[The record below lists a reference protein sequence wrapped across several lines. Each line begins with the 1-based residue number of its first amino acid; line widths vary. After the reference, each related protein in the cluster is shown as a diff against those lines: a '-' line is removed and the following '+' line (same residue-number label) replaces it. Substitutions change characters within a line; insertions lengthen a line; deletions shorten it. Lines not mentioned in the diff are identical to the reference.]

1 MNALARISRFR
12 RRLPALTFWRAVA
25 ALILVAGAVGAWLRY
40 TRGLG
45 AVTHLSDRF
54 PWGLWIGFDI
64 LCGVGLAAGA
74 FTIMAVVH
82 LFHIRRF
89 EPIVR
94 PTVLTGFLGYLFVVF
109 ALLFD
114 LGQPWRIWHA
124 IVFWNPR
131 SVMFEVAWCVMLYT
145 TVLTLE
151 FAPIVLERLRWDRAA
166 RALHS
171 VNTPL
176 VVLGVLLSTL
186 HQSSLGSLY
195 LIVPEKLHPLWYS
208 TTLPLQFYVSAIGAG
223 LGMIVVESHLSG
235 RAFGRALEM
244 DLLEPLGRAM
254 VVMLALFGLM
264 RVQALVHAGALPLA
278 LQPTYEGRMF
288 QLEFGLGVVLP
299 IALLAW
305 PRVRRS
311 PTGLVA
317 GAALAVLGFIMHR
330 LDVSV
335 TALER
340 AAGARYV
347 PSWREVV
354 ISVGLV
360 GIGFAAFG
368 AAVRYLPVFPE
379 HVRPRRPQRRA
390 APAVARA
397 GGPDHWGTPIEGRT
411 P

>member
-1 MNALARISRFR
+1 MSVLPLAAHRPARPGFWTTVFFVILALFLVVAVVRF
-12 RRLPALTFWRAVA
+12 
-25 ALILVAGAVGAWLRY
+25 

-45 AVTHLSDRF
+45 ATTNLSDRF

-82 LFHIRRF
+82 LFNIRRF

-109 ALLFD
+109 GLMFD

-124 IVFWNPR
+124 VVFWNPH

-151 FAPIVLERLRWDRAA
+151 FVPMVLERFGLERLRRI
-166 RALHS
+166 LHH

-176 VVLGVLLSTL
+176 VVAGVLLSTL

-208 TTLPLQFYVSAIGAG
+208 PMLPVLFYVSAIGAG
-223 LGMIVVESHLSG
+223 LGMIIVESYLSG
-235 RAFGRALEM
+235 RAFGRELEM

-254 VVMLALFGLM
+254 VVALAVFGVL
-264 RVQALVHAGALPLA
+264 RLQSLAHAGALPLA

-288 QLEFGLGVVLP
+288 QLEFGMGVVLP
-299 IALLAW
+299 IALLLW
-305 PRVRRS
+305 RRVRTSR
-311 PTGLVA
+311 TGLVT
-317 GAALAVLGFIMHR
+317 GATLAVLGFIMHR

-335 TALER
+335 TGLER
-340 AAGARYV
+340 ASGARYV
-347 PSWREVV
+347 PTWMELV

-360 GIGFAAFG
+360 AIGFAAF
-368 AAVRYLPVFPE
+368 ALAVRFLPVFPA
-379 HVRPRRPQRRA
+379 HVPGARGSGA
-390 APAVARA
+390 DGAPPPRA
-397 GGPDHWGTPIEGRT
+397 GETA
-411 P
+411 

>member
-1 MNALARISRFR
+1 MSGALEVPRHRPRIGFWTAVFFAVLAVFLFVTVLRF
-12 RRLPALTFWRAVA
+12 
-25 ALILVAGAVGAWLRY
+25 

-45 AVTHLSDRF
+45 ATTNLSDRV

-64 LCGVGLAAGA
+64 LCGVGLASGA

-82 LFHIRRF
+82 LFNLRRF

-124 IVFWNPR
+124 LVFWNPH

-151 FAPIVLERLRWDRAA
+151 FAPLVLERFGFERA
-166 RALHS
+166 RRILHG

-176 VVLGVLLSTL
+176 VIVGVLLSTL

-195 LIVPEKLHPLWYS
+195 LIVPQKLHPLWYS
-208 TTLPLQFYVSAIGAG
+208 PMLPLLFYVSAIGAG
-223 LGMIVVESHLSG
+223 LGMIIVESHLSG
-235 RAFGRALEM
+235 RAFGRKLEL

-254 VVMLALFGLM
+254 VVVLAVFGVL
-264 RVQALVHAGALPLA
+264 RLQSLARSGALPLA

-288 QLEFGLGVVLP
+288 LIEFGLGVVLP
-299 IALLAW
+299 VALLAW
-305 PRVRRS
+305 PRIRNS
-311 PTGLVA
+311 STGLVT
-317 GAALAVLGFIMHR
+317 GAAFAVLGFIMHR

-335 TALER
+335 TGLER
-340 AAGARYV
+340 ASGTHYA
-347 PSWREVV
+347 PTWMEVMV
-354 ISVGLV
+354 SVGLV
-360 GIGFAAFG
+360 AIGFAAF
-368 AAVRYLPVFPE
+368 ALAVRFLPVFPVSA
-379 HVRPRRPQRRA
+379 H
-390 APAVARA
+390 APAIPASPA
-397 GGPDHWGTPIEGRT
+397 GGPGAEPPGGQ